1 MFLGDA
7 VGTFD
12 EVVAMSA
19 TSRCRHA
26 MQSRQQANP
35 LSPPVQEY
43 APCPARNLLSLIL
56 ALASP
61 GAANVLAAAP
71 TIAEHGH
78 ACKALAAHH
87 H

>member
-7 VGTFD
+7 VGTFA

-56 ALASP
+56 ALA
-61 GAANVLAAAP
+61 AAP

-78 ACKALAAHH
+78 ACRALAAHH
-87 H
+87 R